1 MNRKLN
7 LEPNFLEDKEM
18 SNTKFPGQKNRTN
31 QKTSLIGEHVRN
43 KYHAKM
49 RIRTLDL
56 KI

>member
-31 QKTSLIGEHVRN
+31 RKASLIGKHVKN
-43 KYHAKM
+43 
-49 RIRTLDL
+49 
-56 KI
+56 